1 VCGIVH
7 CYANRPEA
15 AIPAVERAMRLSP
28 LDPLGSSFKS
38 AFACALMLAGRYEE
52 ATEWVDRS
60 LHDRPHSH
68 FAVRIKAALWAISA
82 ALPRQANGLP
92 VSLN

>member
-1 VCGIVH
+1 VQERKRAGD
-7 CYANRPEA
+7 AGRKTA
-15 AIPAVERAMRLSP
+15 AAMRVIELA
-28 LDPLGSSFKS
+28 LTLKS
-38 AFACALMLAGRYEE
+38 EQCLCLVGVRHRALLCQPSG
-52 ATEWVDRS
+52 VDRS